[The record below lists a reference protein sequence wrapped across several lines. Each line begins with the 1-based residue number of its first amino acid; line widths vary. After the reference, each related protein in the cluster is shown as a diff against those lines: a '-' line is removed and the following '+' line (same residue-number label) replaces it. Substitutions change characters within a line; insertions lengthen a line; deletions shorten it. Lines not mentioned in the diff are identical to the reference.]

1 MQNLSAE
8 DAGKKGNDQGKH
20 HGDADTVAY
29 ISPHLGII
37 PGTESLGDRDGKTG
51 TGTVAEAHDEKHD
64 GAGCANSRKSSHA
77 NPSSHDGG
85 IDDEIHLLK
94 DVTQDKWNRKFDDGS
109 HGRTYSH
116 VISRL

>member
-8 DAGKKGNDQGKH
+8 DAGKKGNDHGKH

-29 ISPHLGII
+29 ISPHLGVIL
-37 PGTESLGDRDGKTG
+37 GAESLGDRDGKTG
-51 TGTVAEAHDEKHD
+51 TGAVAEAHDEEHD

-85 IDDEIHLLK
+85 IDNEIHLLEN
-94 DVTQDKWNRKFDDGS
+94 VTQDEWNRKFDDGS
-109 HGRTYSH
+109 QGRACCH
-116 VISRL
+116 VVC